1 MTLKESQILD
11 FLFGILIRIAEKN
24 GVSFFAGGILRAT
37 NEFWKEGVGNGRD
50 DDSDCMTLLGSQA
63 AGYPVGAVLQ
73 PFDRAQNPVPGR
85 LRDTGLPIDHRG
97 DGLDRN
103 FGHPGNV
110 DNCRFTCRAH
120 WEDERSY
127 ERCYLRLTSESIE
140 KLSVAS
146 CQASEA
152 SRFASLGWFS
162 VPVPV
167 SVSKD
172 RLCRPLID
180 DNDFF
185 DCHPAAVGG

>member
-85 LRDTGLPIDHRG
+85 IGNARLPIDDRR
-97 DGLDRN
+97 DSLDRDI
-103 FGHPGNV
+103 GHPGNV
-110 DNCRFTCRAH
+110 CNGRLTERAH
-120 WEDERSY
+120 
-127 ERCYLRLTSESIE
+127 
-140 KLSVAS
+140 
-146 CQASEA
+146 
-152 SRFASLGWFS
+152 F
-162 VPVPV
+162 
-167 SVSKD
+167 
-172 RLCRPLID
+172 
-180 DNDFF
+180 
-185 DCHPAAVGG
+185 GG